1 MTAAAPCEQQVG
13 QCRALETLATL
24 ARAAASA
31 AYRYL
36 TALLRS
42 AAYFSLGKPPS
53 NAATGRCGRLPT
65 EGAAW
70 GLGEADE
77 DGS

>member
-1 MTAAAPCEQQVG
+1 MAAAAPCEQQVG
-13 QCRALETLATL
+13 QCRALATL

-65 EGAAW
+65 EGTAW